1 MKRKTKGENILRALL
16 KYLRNYKKE
25 TVLAPLF
32 KLLEAS
38 FELFVPLV
46 MAAIIDH
53 GIGQA
58 DGVYVLKMG
67 GILIALGLIGLI
79 CSITAQYFAAKAA
92 TGFSTEL
99 RHELFEHI
107 QKLSYTKMDTIGTST
122 LITRMTSDI
131 NQVQSGVNLVL
142 RLFLRSPFI
151 VFGAMVMAFTVDVK
165 AALVFVVAIPLLSL
179 VVFGIMLITM
189 PLYRKVQSNLDAVLG
204 ITRENLTG
212 VRVIRAFNKEA
223 DERQRFEQQN
233 QMLTDAQKF
242 VGKISGLMNPVTYII
257 VNGALIVLIYAGAL
271 RVDAGIITQGQVVA
285 LVNYMSQILVE
296 LVKLANLIITVTK
309 AFACGNRIQSV
320 FEEETGMTEGSEGWT
335 DPGEADTP
343 VVEFDH
349 VNLRYAGAGEDSLT
363 DISFRAMPGQTIGVI
378 GGTGSGKSSVVNLI
392 PRFYDATEGS
402 VRIQGK
408 DARDYR
414 LEELRSHIGMVPQ
427 KAVLFQGTI
436 AQNLR
441 WGKENATE
449 AELEKAIEISQA
461 KEFVDGKE
469 DRLNYQIEQNGKNLS
484 GGQRQRLT
492 IARALVRDPEILILD
507 DSASALDFATDAK
520 LRKAIRQMDSHPV
533 VFIVSQ
539 RASSIQYADQIL
551 VLDDGELAGIGTHAE
566 LMESCEIYREIYE
579 SQFEKEKKGVTDH
592 GTDK

>member
-67 GILIALGLIGLI
+67 GVLIALGLIGLI

-257 VNGALIVLIYAGAL
+257 VNGALIVLIYTGAL

-285 LVNYMSQILVE
+285 LANYMSQILVE

-492 IARALVRDPEILILD
+492 IARALVRDPDILILD

-566 LMESCEIYREIYE
+566 LMGSCEIYREIYE

-592 GTDK
+592 GTDQ